1 MPYYLLTKI
10 FDELFKFFRELSLRE
25 VIASF
30 LYLSPRVLVLPKSRT
45 ILAFSLSRK
54 DQALM
59 IAKMIKEY
67 I

>member
-30 LYLSPRVLVLPKSRT
+30 LYHFTKSFGFT
-45 ILAFSLSRK
+45 QIKNYPGPFSILKRPGSYDR
-54 DQALM
+54 
-59 IAKMIKEY
+59 
-67 I
+67 

>member
-10 FDELFKFFRELSLRE
+10 FGELFKFFRELSLRE

-30 LYLSPRVLVLPKSRT
+30 LYHFTKSFGFTQIRT
-45 ILAFSLSRK
+45 ILALSLSRK
-54 DQALM
+54 DQVLM